1 VGSATG
7 GSAGSVAAGTLA
19 GRARRPLPES
29 VRALTDLALIGT
41 VADVAPILGENR
53 SIAQLGLEQL
63 RAGARPGLAA
73 LIERAGVARDR
84 LDLTTS
90 DTRSRHGST
99 LRAGWGRRAA
109 RRDCCSLPTARRPT
123 SWPPKSR
130 RPIWIAAR

>member
-1 VGSATG
+1 VTDHHHASTWPAAAVAVVNPARDDSAYPERNLTGAGVAWKVAQLLIGELGGEGSGSATG

-63 RAGARPGLAA
+63 RPGRGRAWRP
-73 LIERAGVARDR
+73 
-84 LDLTTS
+84 S
-90 DTRSRHGST
+90 
-99 LRAGWGRRAA
+99 
-109 RRDCCSLPTARRPT
+109 
-123 SWPPKSR
+123 
-130 RPIWIAAR
+130 